1 MRILKAE
8 LREIHLTL
16 RERFEISTGGWDL
29 RRILLLR
36 METEDAEA
44 WSECVAAEAPN
55 YSYET
60 PETAWHILTDYVLPS
75 ILGVE
80 WDDPAEVL
88 APVDWIRGHPM
99 ALATVE
105 MGAWA
110 LDAARKGT
118 SLAHR
123 IGGKRDRVPV
133 GVSVGLQGTDD
144 DLLRQVETRLEEG
157 YRKIKLKIKPGRDV
171 DMVRKVR
178 ERFPEARLMADA
190 NSSYTLQDASRL
202 QELDDLDLMMVEQPL
217 AFDDLRE
224 HAILQSRMRTPIC
237 LDESVTSPG
246 SARLALELGSG
257 RIINIKP
264 GRVGG
269 LGPSMEIHDLCLSRG
284 VPVWCGGM
292 LEAGVGRA
300 YNLALASLPGFTLPG
315 DISESRRYWKEDIV
329 TPEFVMEDGMMP
341 VPSGVGPG
349 VEVRMDRIE
358 ALTRSTWEAAVDR

>member
-1 MRILKAE
+1 MKILKAE

-16 RERFEISTGGWDL
+16 KERFEISTGGWDQ

-36 METEDAEA
+36 METEEGEA

-60 PETAWHILTDYVLPS
+60 PETAWHILTEYVLPA

-80 WDDPAEVL
+80 WDHPEGVL
-88 APVDWIRGHPM
+88 EPVSWIRGHPM

-110 LDAARKGT
+110 LDAAGKGV
-118 SLAHR
+118 SLR
-123 IGGKRDRVPV
+123 ERLGGERDAVPV
-133 GVSVGLQGTDD
+133 GVSVGLQGTDE
-144 DLLRQVETRLEEG
+144 DLLRQVETRLGEG

-171 DMVRKVR
+171 EMLRKVR
-178 ERFPEARLMADA
+178 DRFPQAPLMADA
-190 NSSYTLQDASRL
+190 NSSYTLADTPRL
-202 QELDDLDLMMVEQPL
+202 QELDELGLMMMEQPL
-217 AFDDLRE
+217 AYDDLRE
-224 HAILQSRMRTPIC
+224 HALLQARLRTPIC
-237 LDESVTSPG
+237 LDESVTGPG

-269 LGPSMEIHDLCLSRG
+269 LGSSLAIHDLCRPEG
-284 VPVWCGGM
+284 IPVWCGGM

-329 TPEFVMEDGMMP
+329 EPEFVMVDGMMP
-341 VPSGVGPG
+341 VPSGVGLG
-349 VEVRMDRIE
+349 VEVRMDRVE
-358 ALTRSTWEAAVDR
+358 ALTRARWEGKAGG